1 MEFLK
6 KYALPTSL
14 FLLLVSILIPSNM
27 IGYFV
32 TIIISV
38 IFLVNPKHG
47 LLFLIIYFP
56 IRPFLQELNGS
67 LKYLGDF
74 IVILL
79 FLQSLLYW
87 FRNRHQM
94 KKESI
99 FIIGFL
105 ALCIIG
111 SISALITGVSIIAI
125 VFQLRAF
132 LITFLLI
139 FIVSSLNLTKKDIY
153 SFLWTTVI
161 MAVVISLHG
170 IVEKI
175 SLRTWLL
182 PESWVNMPI
191 SETNRMRIYGLI
203 GNPNV
208 LAVYLAIAFIL
219 TLYLKTITTK
229 YRYWLYAASIIIF
242 GVFLLT
248 YSRGT
253 LISFSIGMVVYLL
266 LSKNWK
272 IIKTLAISIV
282 LCLPLIYYPVVV
294 MTDYV
299 EGQKYSD
306 SQTNPELEEK
316 KETKPTTEKKDD
328 FSKRIT
334 EAFDKETIQKSTEWG
349 RLYVVKLGLEI
360 FMDYPIIG
368 TGFGTYGDSASL
380 NYPSPIYEKYRITTD
395 IYTDNQYIQ
404 VITQTGTLGVISFA
418 VFVLGMVSVLWKK
431 RKDINFA
438 IPLIAILVGAFA
450 AGMFYNIWE
459 DKTFTLYFYMILG
472 YTINEVYWKKTSK
485 N

>member
-1 MEFLK
+1 MEYLK
-6 KYALPTSL
+6 KYALPISL
-14 FLLLVSILIPSNM
+14 CLILLSLIFPSNM
-27 IGYFV
+27 MSLLVIVIIG
-32 TIIISV
+32 V
-38 IFLVNPKHG
+38 IFLVNPKQG

-56 IRPFLQELNGS
+56 IRPFLQELNES
-67 LKYLGDF
+67 SKYLGDF

-79 FLQSLLYW
+79 FLRSLLYW
-87 FRNRHQM
+87 IRNRHQM
-94 KKESI
+94 KRESI

-105 ALCIIG
+105 AFCLIG

-125 VFQLRAF
+125 IFQLRAY

-139 FIVSSLNLTKKDIY
+139 FIVSSLNLTKKDVY

-161 MAVVISLHG
+161 MAVIISLHG
-170 IVEKI
+170 IVEKV

-182 PESWVNMPI
+182 PESWVNMEI

-208 LAVYLAIAFIL
+208 LAVYLAMAFVV
-219 TLYLKTITTK
+219 TLYLKTISLK
-229 YRYWLYAASIIIF
+229 YRYWLNAASIIIF

-272 IIKTLAISIV
+272 IIKPLVISIV
-282 LCLPLIYYPVVV
+282 LCLPLIYYPVVA

-306 SQTNPELEEK
+306 SQHNRDQEK
-316 KETKPTTEKKDD
+316 NIETKPTEKKDD
-328 FSKRIT
+328 FSKRLT
-334 EAFDKETIQKSTEWG
+334 EAFDKETIQMSTEWG
-349 RLYVVKLGLEI
+349 RLYLVKLGFKI

-380 NYPSPIYEKYRITTD
+380 NYPSPIYEKYRITTN

-418 VFVLGMVSVLWKK
+418 VFVLGMVFALWKK
-431 RKDINFA
+431 RKNINFA
-438 IPLIAILVGAFA
+438 TPLIAILVGSFV

-472 YTINEVYWKKTSK
+472 YTIKEVYWKKTS
-485 N
+485 